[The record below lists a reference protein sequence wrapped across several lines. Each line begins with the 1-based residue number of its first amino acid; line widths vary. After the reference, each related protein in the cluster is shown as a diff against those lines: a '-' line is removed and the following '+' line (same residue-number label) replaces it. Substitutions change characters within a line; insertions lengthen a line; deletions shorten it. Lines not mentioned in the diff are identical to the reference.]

1 MTLPPFGLLVEQH
14 GSELLA
20 HARRLS
26 GSDGEDVLQDALLKA
41 LRSYGSLSHGDGLR
55 AWLYRVVTTTAYDHS
70 AKKRPV
76 PVETLPESGVHAA
89 FYDDAFEVLLDGL
102 PGSARDALELRFVED
117 LDYEQIARRLDI
129 SSDAARQRVSTAVRN
144 LRRRMA

>member
-1 MTLPPFGLLVEQH
+1 MTLPPFGLLVERH
-14 GSELLA
+14 GVELLA

-41 LRSYGSLSHGDGLR
+41 LRSYGSLTHGDGLR

-70 AKKRPV
+70 AKRKPV
-76 PVETLPESGVHAA
+76 PVETLPEAGVHAA
-89 FYDDAFEVLLDGL
+89 FYDDAFESLLDGL
-102 PGSARDALELRFVED
+102 PTPTRAALELRFVHD

-144 LRRRMA
+144 LRRRMT